1 MSYNNQM
8 TTKDITARGGKREG
22 SGRKPWSPFQE
33 KTIAI
38 RIPQS
43 QEPVIRDF
51 LEAFKRKRLS
61 SQLDNVQSIE
71 QPAISPLTM
80 GLPLYSNRVP
90 AGIPSPVDDH
100 VDKRLDLNEYMIRE
114 ADATFFVRIR
124 GDSMIDAGIFDNDVV
139 IVDKSLVAGM
149 GDIVLASV
157 NGEFT
162 VKTLGKSKEST
173 PRLLPAN
180 PKFSPFEIK
189 EGMDFDVWGVVTGSL
204 RKFK

>member
-1 MSYNNQM
+1 M
-8 TTKDITARGGKREG
+8 TTKDTTVRGGKREG

-33 KTIAI
+33 KTKAI
-38 RIPQS
+38 RIPES
-43 QEPVIRDF
+43 QEPIIRDF
-51 LEAFKRKRLS
+51 LEAFKRKQLS
-61 SQLDNVQSIE
+61 SQLNNVQSIE
-71 QPAISPLTM
+71 QPAINPPTIDI
-80 GLPLYSNRVP
+80 PLYSNRVP
-90 AGIPSPVDDH
+90 AGLPSAVDDH

-139 IVDKSLVAGM
+139 IVDKSLVASM

-157 NGEFT
+157 DGEFT
-162 VKTLGKSKEST
+162 VKTLGKTKELT

-180 PKFSPFEIK
+180 SKFSPIEIK